1 MKIIAALAC
10 LALAGCAEL
19 EPNAVGVEVDHTS
32 HVLQHFIQ
40 ADRPGDQLYGH
51 ETLALVAHWEAAE
64 PDGKMYMDMTEGVSA
79 GSKIDDETEVFNL
92 RIGYL
97 YQLK

>member
-1 MKIIAALAC
+1 VRGLAALC
-10 LALAGCAEL
+10 LLLSGCAEL

-32 HVLQHFIQ
+32 HVLQHFIA
-40 ADRPGDQLYGH
+40 ADRPGDQLFGH
-51 ETLALVAHWEAAE
+51 ETAAIVLHWEASE
-64 PDGKMYMDMTEGVSA
+64 PQGKMYMDVTEGVSA

-97 YQLK
+97 YTLR